1 MKVTIIHILSLYCAG
16 FALIFSD
23 YELKLNQINNLPNL
37 SIQYSKI
44 DSLEKLC
51 HAKQN
56 EVNKEL
62 EGSIKILQD
71 SQTYILQCT
80 LGVPLGFDSVCVGNS
95 VTNN

>member
-1 MKVTIIHILSLYCAG
+1 MKVTIIHILSLYFAG
-16 FALIFSD
+16 FALMFSD
-23 YELKLNQINNLPNL
+23 YEIKLKKINNLPNL

-51 HAKQN
+51 HEKQS

-62 EGSIKILQD
+62 EGSIKVLQD

-80 LGVPLGFDSVCVGNS
+80 MGVPLGFDSVCVGNS
-95 VTNN
+95 VINH